1 MHMEVL
7 IFSLRK
13 RCRLCFFRLAHMLQT
28 VFHYIPSLYLF
39 VCFLHWIMFVFA
51 ETVQISLYSLHRRR
65 SAYIAIRTI
74 GQF

>member
-39 VCFLHWIMFVFA
+39 VCFLHWIMIVIILSIVI
-51 ETVQISLYSLHRRR
+51 EVPTLP
-65 SAYIAIRTI
+65 
-74 GQF
+74 